1 MPNRDSP
8 GSNVS
13 LAVMLVGDKY
23 WQKSTFNTHIML
35 IKTYHTVP
43 FFKLQNALLTSSDNR
58 ILYYRK
64 IIVFNQTGHE
74 TDCRYNIS

>member
-43 FFKLQNALLTSSDNR
+43 FFNYKMLSYQVV
-58 ILYYRK
+58 IIEYYIMEK
-64 IIVFNQTGHE
+64 
-74 TDCRYNIS
+74 